1 MLVEVIDV
9 GETYDGYYDMAKRL
23 SNGHYKENF
32 IKYKLPKKGR
42 LYKFTDSFTDNN
54 FMKEYCYIIDIETN
68 QGYVIG
74 RKGIKEV
81 VGEFITEEEWMI

>member
-1 MLVEVIDV
+1 MLVEVINI

-32 IKYKLPKKGR
+32 IKYKLPKKGSICR
-42 LYKFTDSFTDNN
+42 LINSYTDYA
-54 FMKEYCYIIDIETN
+54 EYCYIIDIETN

-74 RKGIKEV
+74 RKGIK
-81 VGEFITEEEWMI
+81 IIEEEDFIEKEEMLI